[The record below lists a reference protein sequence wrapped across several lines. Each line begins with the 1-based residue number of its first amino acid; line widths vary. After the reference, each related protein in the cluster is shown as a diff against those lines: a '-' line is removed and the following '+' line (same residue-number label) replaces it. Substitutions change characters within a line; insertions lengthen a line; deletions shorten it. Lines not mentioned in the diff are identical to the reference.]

1 MASEGG
7 TASRQESGSCQ
18 AEKQEEDGCG
28 AYPRHETT
36 GIIDEWNPMEEF
48 ISFIVKHLVTDP
60 DAVSVERVEKEGD
73 VVYRLRVGDGDL
85 GQVIG
90 KEGRTAKSLRILLIA
105 SAARA
110 GQRARLEIV
119 DPAKERDATPHP

>member
-1 MASEGG
+1 
-7 TASRQESGSCQ
+7 
-18 AEKQEEDGCG
+18 
-28 AYPRHETT
+28 
-36 GIIDEWNPMEEF
+36 MEEF

-119 DPAKERDATPHP
+119 DPAKERDAAPHP